1 MKIDSIHAVAAVK
14 KQLPPEQQKE
24 IFAIRNGLPDSANV
38 ADTATFWNWLSNV
51 GRTDTAL
58 ADAASK
64 ATEINKNS
72 SEKFMEEIGAALKQG
87 ADHVQKVIDEWKK
100 KVPSPSSPSIVS

>member
-1 MKIDSIHAVAAVK
+1 MKIDSIHAVAAVR

-38 ADTATFWNWLSNV
+38 ADTATFWNWLKN
-51 GRTDTAL
+51 GRGIDRPLAAAAKDTIEA
-58 ADAASK
+58 
-64 ATEINKNS
+64 NKNS

-100 KVPSPSSPSIVS
+100 KVPPNPSIVS

>member
-24 IFAIRNGLPDSANV
+24 IFAIRNGLPNSANV
-38 ADTATFWNWLSNV
+38 ADNATFWNWLSNF

-58 ADAASK
+58 ADAAK
-64 ATEINKNS
+64 DTIEANKNS

-87 ADHVQKVIDEWKK
+87 ADHVQKVIDKWKK
-100 KVPSPSSPSIVS
+100 KVPPSPSIVS